1 MIGCQPR
8 ATRSPTN
15 TSMCRSR
22 ARCASS
28 DERDAA
34 RHACDN
40 RAHLGQQPAQ
50 AAVMKLVEPWQCVI
64 ARIESAPVSSTTVL
78 TATGWSR
85 TAPWSSVHVLLG
97 SSLRALQASIQTS
110 SPSSTS
116 ALDQRARH
124 RRAPDLR
131 AHPDAVGEQ
140 HRALGRLARA
150 ADVEQVARHAVGDV
164 ERDQLVGVCGGGPHA
179 PGQSF
184 LEPGP
189 NASQGF
195 RRRGRRSARARRPGA
210 QDRPGTSSSA
220 RRSPAAGRAGSRS
233 RRRRPRR
240 RRRRR
245 RRRARRARRG
255 SA

>member
-8 ATRSPTN
+8 ATRSTTN

-28 DERDAA
+28 DERDEA

-78 TATGWSR
+78 TATGWSS

-97 SSLRALQASIQTS
+97 SSLRALASIQTS

-116 ALDQRARH
+116 ALDQRARR

-189 NASQGF
+189 NASQ
-195 RRRGRRSARARRPGA
+195 RLPAKRPPKRPSASTRC
-210 QDRPGTSSSA
+210 
-220 RRSPAAGRAGSRS
+220 AGSTRNVVICTAKS
-233 RRRRPRR
+233 CGRTCRIPL
-240 RRRRR
+240 
-245 RRRARRARRG
+245 ATMSACSASPG
-255 SA
+255 ST